1 MDSNSISLV
10 IRALERA
17 ALHGTVLPYTRF
29 HALFSGEAPLTQRY
43 AVLEA
48 AVRSLSD
55 SPDLDYGV
63 LLACDNGLPGAEF
76 FRRFQKRRRDAYVAA
91 LGDPRFK
98 SATVK
103 GKRQL
108 VAQDR
113 RRIYEHAARLR
124 QQEREREREC
134 A

>member
-1 MDSNSISLV
+1 MDSNSLTRV

-29 HALFSGEAPLTQRY
+29 HALFPGEAPLTQRY
-43 AVLEA
+43 AVLDA
-48 AVRSLSD
+48 AIQSLSA
-55 SPDLDYGV
+55 SPELDYGV

-76 FRRFQKRRRDAYVAA
+76 FRRTQKLRWDTYVAA

-113 RRIYEHAARLR
+113 RRIYQHAARLR
-124 QQEREREREC
+124 QQEREREC